1 MEVVFRTNLGSRD
14 AVELGLDH
22 TECVIGA
29 KVNVSEETCDNLVA
43 RGLVEPVEKP
53 AMPKTVK
60 AVPPAASIA
69 KSKDTTTKTDD

>member
-14 AVELGLDH
+14 AAELGLNH

-29 KVNVSEETCDNLVA
+29 KVNVGEETCDKLVA

-53 AMPKTVK
+53 AIPKTVK
-60 AVPPAASIA
+60 AVPLAATIGKA
-69 KSKDTTTKTDD
+69 KDTTTKSDG